1 MAIRNKILMSH
12 NFITFTATALKFVQV
27 SWMLILFLWRC
38 GLPRWVSS
46 LSLQVKKSNGNL
58 KKQEKKNI
66 TKKKKKKWSL
76 SKGVIDNMIL
86 RKIRTITKIETKA
99 LGITKLSQTNLSEKV
114 HLNCGH
120 FSWTKAID
128 ILSCIQRLNYRTPVG
143 TNNSQHHC
151 QSANS
156 ALIINNTP
164 TL

>member
-1 MAIRNKILMSH
+1 MWA
-12 NFITFTATALKFVQV
+12 ATLGLKFEPP
-27 SWMLILFLWRC
+27 S
-38 GLPRWVSS
+38 
-46 LSLQVKKSNGNL
+46 KKE
-58 KKQEKKNI
+58 QWQPEKTREEKHY
-66 TKKKKKKWSL
+66 KKKKKKWSL
-76 SKGVIDNMIL
+76 LKGVIDNIIL
-86 RKIRTITKIETKA
+86 RKIRPITKIETKA

-114 HLNCGH
+114 HLDCGH